1 MLAASFMQREQ
12 DFSLSTHTQPGRR
25 LIAKNSILNLLGQ
38 ILPMG
43 VGIVTIPQII
53 RGLGTNGYGVL
64 SIAFL
69 VLGYFTIFDLGLSRA
84 TVKFVAENMSPE
96 KIHKVPELVWTSLI
110 LLTGMGCIGGAIVA
124 AFVPF
129 AISHHWLKMSPSF
142 AGEARVALLIL
153 CASMP
158 IMLANNCLRGVLE
171 AAQRFDFI
179 NFVKVP
185 ASILFYL
192 VAVAVIPFG
201 VHVPGI
207 IALMVLVRF
216 ISTCIYLGF
225 CIHIFPGLRT
235 GVTFSRKALG
245 PLATFGGWVMI
256 TNIAGPIGGYAERF
270 MIASVLSVGM
280 LTYYSVPSDVVS
292 KIVIFPMSL
301 VPSLF
306 PYFSYHGNTTGSEVS
321 DVTSRAIKYLLLVMT
336 PIAAIFIFFAGD
348 ILRIW
353 LGPEFAAQST
363 LVLRIITLVFFFN
376 AFAMIPYT
384 SVQALGRPDLKAIL
398 DLVVLPTYV
407 FASWWLMKR
416 HGINGAAL
424 ARLLVT
430 VVDGAVLFI
439 FASRLRAFAFRECV
453 SGPLCRAIL
462 TSFGLVL
469 ALFAINSLHVGLF
482 VSIPLV
488 LLSFVL
494 YVTTFWFLAFEA
506 ADRAVVNRS
515 CDRILSLV
523 RAKPTAAIPVTGVD
537 SD

>member
-1 MLAASFMQREQ
+1 MNNQQERSV
-12 DFSLSTHTQPGRR
+12 STYKQPGRR
-25 LIAKNSILNLLGQ
+25 LVAKNSLLNLVGQ
-38 ILPMG
+38 VLPMCVG
-43 VGIVTIPQII
+43 VVTIPPII
-53 RGLGTNGYGVL
+53 RGLGANGYGIL

-96 KIHKVPELVWTSLI
+96 KVHKVPELVWTSLF
-110 LLTGMGCIGGAIVA
+110 LLTGMGCVGAAIAA

-129 AISHHWLKMSPSF
+129 AVTHWLKMSPSF
-142 AGEARVALLIL
+142 VGEARVALLIL

-171 AAQRFDFI
+171 AAQRFDLV

-185 ASILFYL
+185 ASILFYVL
-192 VAVAVIPFG
+192 AVAVIPFG

-216 ISTCIYLGF
+216 ISACTYLGF
-225 CIHIFPGLRT
+225 CIRIFPGLRT
-235 GVTFSRKALG
+235 RVCFSRKALR

-256 TNIAGPIGGYAERF
+256 TNAAGPIGGYVERF

-280 LTYYSVPSDVVS
+280 LTYYSVPTDLVS

-306 PYFSYHGNTTGSEVS
+306 PYFSYHGNLKTSEVS
-321 DVTSRAIKYLLLVMT
+321 DVTSRAIKYLLLIMT
-336 PIAAIFIFFAGD
+336 PIAAVFIFFAGD
-348 ILRIW
+348 ILHLW

-363 LVLRIITLVFFFN
+363 LILRVVTLVFFFS
-376 AFAMIPYT
+376 ALSMIPYT

-398 DLVVLPTYV
+398 DLIVLPIYV
-407 FASWWLMKR
+407 CVSWWLMKR
-416 HGINGAAL
+416 LGINGAAF

-430 VVDGAVLFI
+430 IVDGTVLFI
-439 FASRLRAFAFRECV
+439 FASRLRAFSFRDCL
-453 SGPLCRAIL
+453 SGPLSQAIVS
-462 TSFGLVL
+462 SFGLVL
-469 ALFAINSLHVGLF
+469 ALFAINSLHAGLV

-488 LLSFVL
+488 LVSFIL
-494 YVTTFWFLAFEA
+494 YVTIFWFLAFEA
-506 ADRAVVNRS
+506 GDRAVVNRLR
-515 CDRILSLV
+515 DRILSLV
-523 RAKPTAAIPVTGVD
+523 KGKPPAAIQATAAD